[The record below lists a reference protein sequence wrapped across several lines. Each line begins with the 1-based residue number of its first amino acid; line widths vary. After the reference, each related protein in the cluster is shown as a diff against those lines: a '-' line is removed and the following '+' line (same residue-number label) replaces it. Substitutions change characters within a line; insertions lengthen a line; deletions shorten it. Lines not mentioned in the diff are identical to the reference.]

1 MPGVKL
7 VVIYPRPTDVE
18 AFEEK
23 YLKEH
28 MPMAAKNLSGVT
40 KVVLTKVLG
49 SPQGTPPF
57 HRIAELHFPSKAA
70 FDACFA
76 SQGARDTAAHAVSIS
91 TGGQPA
97 FLLAEEETINF

>member
-28 MPMAAKNLSGVT
+28 MPMAAKQISGVT

-57 HRIAELHFPSKAA
+57 HRITELHFPSKAV

-91 TGGQPA
+91 TGGQPV